1 MIDQLLALCLMFE
14 FNHGVD
20 RVVVALDFVLDV
32 YQAIRQRSIEKKT
45 DVTLGIG
52 TTVALM
58 TLLPF

>member
-14 FNHGVD
+14 VNHGVD

>member
-1 MIDQLLALCLMFE
+1 MLALCLMFE
-14 FNHGVD
+14 VNHGVD